1 MCLGGMAGGGGVERG
16 GGLSLPAGAVFGNKW
31 ENDTLLLYKHQKLLS
46 LQHEYS
52 NEFLR

>member
-1 MCLGGMAGGGGVERG
+1 MCLGGMAGVEHVG
-16 GGLSLPAGAVFGNKW
+16 WGSHGNKW